1 MLLRCSSLCLIIS
14 DCTLS
19 CLCLMVEE
27 QITEGS
33 LSESWWSAP
42 VTDWD
47 QWSWQRR
54 ASGGTLH
61 NRQQEL
67 HPALETLSSH
77 SSPQS
82 PMFLIVWPLCTALK
96 LASLYLKAI
105 VYVDQETLQ
114 ETLFQLRWKSFVHP
128 SRIYDF
134 ILTRCSAAH
143 AVLCQAFSGNHS
155 SKSFHTMRIRIP
167 FHLSYQYLLQKPGDT
182 EDASK

>member
-82 PMFLIVWPLCTALK
+82 PMFRLSNCLATLHWNWNWHLCLSFEGHRLCCSRDPLSAFSSDGKVL
-96 LASLYLKAI
+96 
-105 VYVDQETLQ
+105 
-114 ETLFQLRWKSFVHP
+114 
-128 SRIYDF
+128 F
-134 ILTRCSAAH
+134 ILHVFMILFWHGARLLTPCYVRLS
-143 AVLCQAFSGNHS
+143 QATILQNH
-155 SKSFHTMRIRIP
+155 FT
-167 FHLSYQYLLQKPGDT
+167 QW
-182 EDASK
+182 E

>member
-33 LSESWWSAP
+33 LSESWWP
-42 VTDWD
+42 G

-61 NRQQEL
+61 NRQQE
-67 HPALETLSSH
+67 PQPGGARDQPPETLSSH
-77 SSPQS
+77 SISS
-82 PMFLIVWPLCTALK
+82 WFSMFNFNCLMSTAL
-96 LASLYLKAI
+96 
-105 VYVDQETLQ
+105 ETENFAYPL
-114 ETLFQLRWKSFVHP
+114 EAFFSISPCPISALTVFHP

-134 ILTRCSAAH
+134 VLTRCSAAH

-167 FHLSYQYLLQKPGDT
+167 FHLSYQYLLQKQEDT